1 VDSLDSSLKQ
11 VHLLYTYA
19 ISLARYDISYE
30 IRDRARLLKN
40 VHLSPLCEAA
50 LHTSKPV
57 PRMETFGERGAKWT
71 LGSMAQVIMKD
82 VQGTMKLPEW
92 GSEIPEKGVR
102 DAPEP
107 SHITAVVPSAPTS
120 VVSSVREEKK
130 KEKKVWKDLDKFYA
144 SESESEGSEEE
155 ESEEEESD
163 EATEEDEGAEKSEE
177 SEEEESEEESDEDN
191 PEQQLTS
198 RWR

>member
-1 VDSLDSSLKQ
+1 M
-11 VHLLYTYA
+11 
-19 ISLARYDISYE
+19 SLARYDISYE

-40 VHLSPLCEAA
+40 VHLSPLREAA

-107 SHITAVVPSAPTS
+107 SQITPVVPSAPTS

-155 ESEEEESD
+155 EESD
-163 EATEEDEGAEKSEE
+163 EATDEDEGAEKSEE
-177 SEEEESEEESDEDN
+177 LEEEESEESEEESDEDN

-198 RWR
+198 HWR